1 MENSDIVPVYVLV
14 ARIYDDAEILGTF
27 TTAKKAKDS
36 KELIAD
42 EYREHDLEIE
52 IHALDIVNG
61 KKV

>member
-36 KELIAD
+36 IESIAD